1 MNIKKKI
8 LIVEAGS
15 HYQVVGQLY
24 ELFKSKFDITF
35 YLIKQKKNT
44 INQDFLNNSQI
55 KCYLARLK
63 GVLIFLSILRVKRRF
78 DLINISTGPEGS
90 HITDKISI
98 LFFYLLCSFAGPK
111 IILTIRNI
119 SPYLQANSGFFSYLR
134 NRAIQKIY
142 GITFETQ
149 SMKQIFI
156 DQNVAPTAK
165 LGVIY
170 FRFSDVNRYPSMFD
184 QPSLK
189 RPRVTVGL
197 LGSVE
202 GQRRNYDVLFESLVA
217 LPVHFREQI
226 EIVVLGRAVGVE
238 ATSIL
243 DRLRICV
250 RVIQIDH
257 VLNEEEFAL
266 NGVAC
271 TVLLAPL
278 RTDKGYGAL
287 KGTGAVAD
295 AIYLRRPLIL
305 PSTVDA
311 QQEFQNFC
319 HYYTSAAD
327 LTKLLQRMCDVG
339 ISLKPN
345 TFIKYKT
352 TNVLAQLSNDLKLPS
367 VLYKTRL

>member
-24 ELFKSKFDITF
+24 ELFKWKFDITF
-35 YLIKQKKNT
+35 YLIKEKKNT

-55 KCYLARLK
+55 KFYLARLK

-78 DLINISTGPEGS
+78 DLINISTGPEGN

-98 LFFYLLCSFAGPK
+98 LFFYLLCRYAGPK

-119 SPYLQANSGFFSYLR
+119 SPYLHTNPSFFSYLR

-149 SMKQIFI
+149 SMKQVFI

-170 FRFSDVNRYPSMFD
+170 FRFSDANRYAPMFD
-184 QPSLK
+184 QPSVK
-189 RPRVTVGL
+189 RQRVTVGL
-197 LGSVE
+197 LGSVD

-217 LPVHFREQI
+217 LPVQFREQI
-226 EIVVLGRAVGVE
+226 ELVVLGRSVGGE
-238 ATSIL
+238 ATLIL
-243 DRLRICV
+243 DRLRMYV
-250 RVIQIDH
+250 RVTQIAH

-305 PSTVDA
+305 PSVVDV
-311 QQEFQNFC
+311 QQEFKDFC
-319 HYYTSAAD
+319 RYYNTASD
-327 LTKLLQRMCDVG
+327 LASLLQKLCDSG

-345 TFIKYKT
+345 AFTKYKID
-352 TNVLAQLSNDLKLPS
+352 NVLAQLSNDLKLLPDFAQN
-367 VLYKTRL
+367 